1 MKHQFSDTEQ
11 QAAQNWSMRGEKK
24 RKYVKLYE
32 CPKLMTEDSF

>member
-11 QAAQNWSMRGEKK
+11 QAAQNWSMRGEKS
-24 RKYVKLYE
+24 KYVKLYE